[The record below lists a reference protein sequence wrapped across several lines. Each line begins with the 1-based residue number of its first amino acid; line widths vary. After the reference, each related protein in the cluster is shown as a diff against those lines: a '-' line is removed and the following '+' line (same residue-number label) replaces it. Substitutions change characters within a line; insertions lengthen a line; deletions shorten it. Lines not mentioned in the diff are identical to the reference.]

1 MLSPLKDVHEYF
13 CHNKADE
20 AAAWEGEDP
29 GEHHI
34 LYDAKVDGRD
44 PLHRSHAHDGA
55 GLCVGGGH
63 RDPEQAGIKKAES
76 AGYVGGKALEEEAD
90 RLYIASMHSLHSEE
104 KDVLAVIAWREIY
117 SYLEKCADACEHAAD
132 VVESVVMKNS

>member
-76 AGYVGGKALEEEAD
+76 AGYVGGKALVPLQ
-90 RLYIASMHSLHSEE
+90 LYHVHAHGFNDLFSAHAGSQGH
-104 KDVLAVIAWREIY
+104 D
-117 SYLEKCADACEHAAD
+117 HAA
-132 VVESVVMKNS
+132 